1 MNKQQLA
8 IQLRTRKLAVLIYD
22 ARLAHRRSPEE
33 VAAAMGIPVD
43 FYLSFE
49 KGERA
54 PSLPEL
60 ETLAFY
66 LDIPLEHF
74 WSSESLAEKK
84 PAETIQQKER
94 LRQLRD
100 RIIGASLRKARTN
113 LNFSYPEVASVT
125 SISEDRLRKFENGED
140 SLTIPELE
148 VLCRTL
154 DTRVEEFFDQRGPIG
169 KWRSQHISIQKFLE
183 LPPEL
188 QEFVCKPVNRPYID
202 LAIRLSNLNV
212 DRLRGIAEGLLEI
225 TY

>member
-1 MNKQQLA
+1 MKKQQLA
-8 IQLRTRKLAVLIYD
+8 IQLRTRKLAVLMYD
-22 ARLAHRRSPEE
+22 ARLANRRSPEE

-43 FYLSFE
+43 LYQSYE

-74 WSSESLAEKK
+74 WSSESLVEKK
-84 PAETIQQKER
+84 PAETIHQKER

-113 LNFSYPEVASVT
+113 LNFSYAEVSSVT
-125 SISEDRLRKFENGED
+125 GISEERMRKFENGEE
-140 SLTIPELE
+140 SLTLPELE

-169 KWRSQHISIQKFLE
+169 KWRAQHIAIQKFLE

>member
-8 IQLRTRKLAVLIYD
+8 MQLRTRKLAVLLYD
-22 ARLAHRRSPEE
+22 ARLASRRTPEE
-33 VAAAMGIPVD
+33 TAAAIGVPVEV
-43 FYLSFE
+43 YLSYE

-54 PSLPEL
+54 LSLPEL
-60 ETLAFY
+60 ETFAFY
-66 LDIPLEHF
+66 MDIPLEHF

-84 PAETIQQKER
+84 PAETIEQKER

-100 RIIGASLRKARTN
+100 RIIGASLKKSRVG
-113 LNFSYPEVASVT
+113 LNFSYTEVSSVT
-125 SISEDRLRKFENGED
+125 GITEERLKKFESGEQ
-140 SLTIPELE
+140 SLTLPELE
-148 VLCRTL
+148 ILCRTL
-154 DTRVEEFFDQRGPIG
+154 DVRIEEFFDQRGPIG
-169 KWRSQHISIQKFLE
+169 KWRSQHIAIQKFME

>member
-1 MNKQQLA
+1 MNKQQQTV
-8 IQLRTRKLAVLIYD
+8 QLRIRKLAVLIYD
-22 ARLAHRRSPEE
+22 ARLAKRRTPEE
-33 VAAAMGIPVD
+33 VSAAMGIPMD
-43 FYLSFE
+43 LYLAYE
-49 KGERA
+49 KAERA

-84 PAETIQQKER
+84 PAETIEQKER

-100 RIIGASLRKARTN
+100 RIIGASVRKARTN
-113 LNFSYPEVASVT
+113 LNFSNSEVSSVT
-125 SISEDRLRKFENGED
+125 GISEERLRKFEMGEEAL
-140 SLTIPELE
+140 SLPELE
-148 VLCRTL
+148 VLCKTL
-154 DTRVEEFFDQRGPIG
+154 DVRIEEFFDQRGPIG
-169 KWRSQHISIQKFLE
+169 KWRSQQIAVQKFLE

>member
-8 IQLRTRKLAVLIYD
+8 VQLRTRKLAVLMYD
-22 ARLAHRRSPEE
+22 ARLALRRSPEE

-43 FYLSFE
+43 LYQSYE

-74 WSSESLAEKK
+74 WSSESLVEKK

-113 LNFSYPEVASVT
+113 LNFSHAEVSSVT
-125 SISEDRLRKFENGED
+125 GISEERIRKFENGEE
-140 SLTIPELE
+140 SLTLPELE

-169 KWRSQHISIQKFLE
+169 KWRAQHIAIQKFLE
-183 LPPEL
+183 LPPEF